1 MELLHH
7 IRKTD
12 LARHTRQ
19 VIRTAQRG
27 QTVVVES
34 HGQPEVAIM
43 DIIDFYIVRAALRY
57 HAEPPAHVEGAGPDE
72 EVIRAAATPQ
82 ERYDLVLGH
91 YLSENISLGRAAEL
105 LELPWLDL
113 RTRLVRLDVPLR
125 VGPANLEEARQEVA
139 DLAAFLT
146 EDDQ

>member
-1 MELLHH
+1 MELLQH

-19 VIRTAQRG
+19 VIRAAQRG

-43 DIIDFYIVRAALRY
+43 DITDFYIVRAALRY
-57 HAEPPAHVEGAGPDE
+57 HAEPLVYAEGAGLDDE
-72 EVIRAAATPQ
+72 AIGAATTPQ
-82 ERYDLVLGH
+82 ARFDLVLGH

-125 VGPANLEEARQEVA
+125 VGPADLDEARQEVA
-139 DLAAFLT
+139 DLAAFLA
-146 EDDQ
+146 DDAP